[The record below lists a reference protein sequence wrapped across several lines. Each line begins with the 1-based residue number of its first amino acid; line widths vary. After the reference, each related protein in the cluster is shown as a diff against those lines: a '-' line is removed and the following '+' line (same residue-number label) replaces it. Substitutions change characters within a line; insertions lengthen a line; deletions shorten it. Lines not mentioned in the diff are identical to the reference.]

1 MGRGAALV
9 GGINGSVM
17 CVPDTAFVA
26 SSAAATTTTTPRD
39 GVTVLRDPLA
49 KRLWSGLTNIVNLGS
64 SAKSIVCGGGLNA
77 VRSLAVAFGRGAS
90 LSRKELRV

>member
-1 MGRGAALV
+1 
-9 GGINGSVM
+9 M

-64 SAKSIVCGGGLNA
+64 SAKSIVGGGGGGLNA